1 MVQTFS
7 EEEEQDKIDRE
18 HKRKKQEQIDGAKL
32 LTEEE
37 KCFAKKEI
45 LAIIGK
51 VVAKKY
57 KELTKTEEN
66 WNERKKRIERSKT
79 EGGGARGVKSIKK
92 SLK

>member
-7 EEEEQDKIDRE
+7 EEEQDKIDRE
-18 HKRKKQEQIDGAKL
+18 QAQIDEAKQESKKQERKKQEQTDEAKL

-51 VVAKKY
+51 IVVKKY

-66 WNERKKRIERSKT
+66 WNDSSNCVEMH
-79 EGGGARGVKSIKK
+79 
-92 SLK
+92 